1 MKTRMNVI
9 DALIA
14 ALRSIDGRDSR
25 WDRSYLFAN
34 DLHGD
39 VAYGYSED
47 VNSFPTINAII
58 NNESVYSIGGG
69 VRFSNLEIEL
79 RCYTYSDEVEESA
92 EALVSDV
99 EHVLSHYRL
108 WAPDIDDVRVLQ
120 IETDGGINAPYGA
133 AIIGIQVLF
142 RR

>member
-1 MKTRMNVI
+1 MKTRINVI
-9 DALIA
+9 DALIS
-14 ALRSIDGRDSR
+14 ALRRIDGRDSP
-25 WDRSYLFAN
+25 WDRSYNFAN

-47 VNSFPTINAII
+47 VNSFPAINII
-58 NNESVYSIGGG
+58 VENESIYSIGGG
-69 VRFSNLEIEL
+69 VRFSNLEMQL
-79 RCYTYSDEVEESA
+79 RCYTYDEDVEESA

-99 EHVLSHYRL
+99 EHVLSVYRS
-108 WAPDIDDVRVLQ
+108 WAPDLDDVRIAQ